1 MKGELVFLR
10 LDDVGAELDLE
21 RVPTLVGKT
30 PELAPVAPRAQAPD
44 HAPLPH
50 PQEVLLAPDVAW
62 GAPPGTQVEV
72 RAHAVGCLV
81 VRVRVPVEAGGLA
94 ELQAYAQALR
104 FGGQTVRRRMEQLAL
119 GVLEELRE
127 AWVEP
132 YLLRIEPET
141 YVVHCVVDAPPP
153 DLRGPERAQVAAL
166 ITGEQPGALAPENVD
181 SALKHH
187 LRYYRDDLVVIGW
200 DNALLVGPPGSY
212 EDALDVLELANLELL
227 ELRTYDAVLDDR
239 LDGAFIAL
247 DRLWARGG
255 LWRSAR
261 KTLRDLSA
269 LRVDFAR
276 LTDNLH
282 DTGKLFGD
290 WYLAKLHAHLR
301 DAFHLPHWER
311 AVATKLGTLDDMFQ
325 LAEGEANHRR
335 SLMLEWMVV
344 ILFVLDLILI
354 FMLGNGFP

>member
-10 LDDVGAELDLE
+10 LDDVGAELDLA
-21 RVPTLVGKT
+21 RVPTLVGKAT
-30 PELAPVAPRAQAPD
+30 ERAPVAPRAQAPG
-44 HAPLPH
+44 HAALPH
-50 PQEVLLAPDVAW
+50 PQEVLLPPDPAW
-62 GAPPGTQVEV
+62 GAPPGTRVEV

-81 VRVRVPVEAGGLA
+81 IRVRVPIEVAGLS
-94 ELQAYAQALR
+94 ELQAAAQALR
-104 FGGQTVRRRMEQLAL
+104 FGGQTVRRRMEELS
-119 GVLEELRE
+119 VRVREELRT

-132 YLLRIEPET
+132 YLLHIEPET
-141 YVVHCVVDAPPP
+141 YLVHCVTDAPPP
-153 DLRGPERAQVAAL
+153 DLQGPERGQVAAL
-166 ITGEQPGALAPENVD
+166 ITGEPPGAMASETVD
-181 SALKHH
+181 SALKHP

-200 DNALLVGPPGSY
+200 DHALLVGPAGSY
-212 EDALDVLELANLELL
+212 EDTLDVLELANLELL

-239 LDGAFIAL
+239 LDGAFLAL

-261 KTLRDLSA
+261 RTLRDLSA

-311 AVATKLGTLDDMFQ
+311 AVATKLATLNDMFQ
-325 LAEGEANHRR
+325 LAEGELNHRR
-335 SLMLEWMVV
+335 SRTLEWMIV
-344 ILFVLDLILI
+344 ILFVLDLVLI
-354 FMLGNGFP
+354 FMLGSA

>member
-1 MKGELVFLR
+1 M
-10 LDDVGAELDLE
+10 
-21 RVPTLVGKT
+21 
-30 PELAPVAPRAQAPD
+30 
-44 HAPLPH
+44 
-50 PQEVLLAPDVAW
+50 
-62 GAPPGTQVEV
+62 
-72 RAHAVGCLV
+72 
-81 VRVRVPVEAGGLA
+81 
-94 ELQAYAQALR
+94 
-104 FGGQTVRRRMEQLAL
+104 
-119 GVLEELRE
+119 
-127 AWVEP
+127 
-132 YLLRIEPET
+132 
-141 YVVHCVVDAPPP
+141 
-153 DLRGPERAQVAAL
+153 
-166 ITGEQPGALAPENVD
+166 
-181 SALKHH
+181 
-187 LRYYRDDLVVIGW
+187 VIGW

-212 EDALDVLELANLELL
+212 EDTLDVLELANLELL

-269 LRVDFAR
+269 LRVDLAR